1 MQRTVPKLTRVFIG
15 KGIEHFS
22 VIRTLSAIEQ
32 ADAQARDFAVRA
44 RAQLAAFDESPSRD
58 TLERVCDYVVERR
71 T

>member
-1 MQRTVPKLTRVFIG
+1 MRLG
-15 KGIEHFS
+15 CGS
-22 VIRTLSAIEQ
+22 SAIEQ

-44 RAQLAAFDESPSRD
+44 RAQLAAFDDSPSRD